1 MPLPPTASDR
11 GDAGAAAVRQVLIAR
26 TRERLC
32 EACSTA
38 APSDHPH
45 PIALSLRVDGT
56 DLFVITPDA
65 VDLRTVGPAQ
75 TALADL
81 RGRVLA
87 AAWDGR
93 TAPSSRTAAHAAA
106 HSAEDD
112 VAVASSATRIVRA
125 PTPAAALLA
134 VADPAGS
141 PPADGTPPG
150 SGTTLPAGKASDPHH
165 HRRSTQ

>member
-1 MPLPPTASDR
+1 MPLPPPASDR

-32 EACSTA
+32 EACATA
-38 APSDHPH
+38 APSGPH
-45 PIALSLRVDGT
+45 PIAVSTRVDGT
-56 DLFVITPDA
+56 DLFVITADA
-65 VDLRTVGPAQ
+65 ADLRTVGPAQ
-75 TALADL
+75 TTLVDL
-81 RGRVLA
+81 RGRILA

-93 TAPSSRTAAHAAA
+93 TAPSVATAAHAAA
-106 HSAEDD
+106 HRAEDGI
-112 VAVASSATRIVRA
+112 AVASSPARIARA
-125 PTPAAALLA
+125 STPAAALLA